1 MGIIG
6 DGPVCAR
13 RALCHNRTILM
24 ALRMG
29 DDPATR
35 LRRYHLTK
43 DPALRE
49 QLVREHGGLAR
60 SLAHRF
66 VSRGEPLDE
75 LTQVAMIGLAHA
87 LEGFDPDHGSSFEA
101 YAQATIAGE
110 LKRHFRGTW
119 RLRVPRSLQERYLQ
133 VRAAIEV
140 LDQDLGRSPTIP
152 EIADYAGVE
161 EDAVVEAIE
170 VGRNYRLTSI
180 DAGSQGPETPEPIDL
195 GREDH
200 DFQRLEDRDAV
211 ASLVERLPERER
223 TIIRLRFWDEMSQ
236 SEIAAHLGMSQM
248 HVSRLL
254 ARSLSRLRTVVEHA
268 QSTPEYIA

>member
-1 MGIIG
+1 MSKSGC
-6 DGPVCAR
+6 CAKI
-13 RALCHNRTILM
+13 AHILIAPRT
-24 ALRMG
+24 G
-29 DDPATR
+29 KDPTAR
-35 LRRYHLTK
+35 LRRYHCTK
-43 DPALRE
+43 DAALRE
-49 QLVREHGGLAR
+49 DLVREHGGLAR

-75 LTQVAMIGLAHA
+75 LVQVAMIGLVHA
-87 LEGFDPDHGSSFEA
+87 IEGFDPDHGASFEA

-110 LKRHFRGTW
+110 LKRHFRSTW

-152 EIADYAGVE
+152 EIAEYARVE
-161 EDAVVEAIE
+161 ADAVVEAIE

-180 DAGSQGPETPEPIDL
+180 DAGGRGDDAPEPIDL
-195 GREDH
+195 GGEDR

-211 ASLVERLPERER
+211 ASLVLRLPERER
-223 TIIRLRFWDEMSQ
+223 AIIRLRFWDELSQ
-236 SEIAAHLGMSQM
+236 SEIATRLGMSQM

-254 ARSLSRLRTVVEHA
+254 ARSLGRLRTMAEHTA
-268 QSTPEYIA
+268 DLAANV

>member
-1 MGIIG
+1 MKSGS
-6 DGPVCAR
+6 VCK
-13 RALCHNRTILM
+13 NRTILM
-24 ALRMG
+24 APG
-29 DDPATR
+29 IADDPAAR
-35 LRRYHLTK
+35 LRRFHCTR

-66 VSRGEPLDE
+66 ASRGEPLDE
-75 LTQVAMIGLAHA
+75 LHQVAMIGLAHA
-87 LEGFDPDHGSSFEA
+87 IEGFDPGHGASFEA

-133 VRAAIEV
+133 VRAAIEA

-152 EIADYAGVE
+152 EIAEYAKVD

-180 DAGSQGPETPEPIDL
+180 DAGATGGGDGPEPIDL
-195 GREDH
+195 GGEDR
-200 DFQRLEDRDAV
+200 DFERLEDRDAV

-223 TIIRLRFWDEMSQ
+223 TIIRLRFWDELSQ
-236 SEIAAHLGMSQM
+236 SEIAARLGVSQM

-254 ARSLSRLRTVVEHA
+254 ARSLGRLRTMAEHA
-268 QSTPEYIA
+268 AEVVANA